1 MAAAP
6 AAPPPVP
13 KIDASLRPSDPKP
26 PGLDHFLSPSPAA
39 KGASNRKTP
48 PSPLREQLAQ
58 THQPPEPSKGPRTV
72 APPDPVNHEGKIV
85 PENKGPEVANF
96 EEGPPEWA
104 KQTPVRPATPDSIDD
119 DLAELAGKF
128 EEQNQPKTQEALNE
142 EEPTPTN
149 EDTAKEEF
157 VSADEDAQIEE
168 QLKAYNGKPPKQL
181 REAHKAAL
189 KRENALKAEA
199 KQIQEKLATAEA
211 RLKEIESGA
220 TAPEPVLRQIEEVNK
235 KLEEKEAR
243 LRILDYTQSEEFVS
257 TYQQPL
263 QKAYEKAY
271 AEVEMMVVST
281 DQGDRKASPDDFKK
295 VLMAPDPQ
303 TAGRLAHELFGQ
315 YGAQE
320 VMQHRRE
327 IIALERGRREAIS
340 KANEESK
347 QFYDRQQQT
356 ALQQR
361 TNAVKNFQKVRQST
375 LEGRYK
381 PLLGLRDND
390 KEGNEMVQNYLGKF
404 EQLLT
409 NGDDLDESSRVNLAA
424 EMHAMAAA
432 FPRELRDNRT
442 LRDENAALKKQLEA
456 FQKSEPRGGTRSD
469 TSIKTKPAD
478 PMEAALNGIASL
490 PKYTR

>member
-1 MAAAP
+1 MPAAP

-26 PGLDHFLSPSPAA
+26 PELSSFLSPSPAA
-39 KGASNRKTP
+39 NGNSNRRTP
-48 PSPLREQLAQ
+48 PAPLHEQLRQEHKAP
-58 THQPPEPSKGPRTV
+58 TTPRGPRTV
-72 APPDPVNHEGKIV
+72 TPPEPVNHEGKIV

-104 KQTPVRPATPDSIDD
+104 KQVPVSPATPESIDD

-128 EEQNQPKTQEALNE
+128 EEQSQPKTREPLHE
-142 EEPTPTN
+142 EEPKQTN
-149 EDTAKEEF
+149 EETPSEETASPDEE
-157 VSADEDAQIEE
+157 AQIEE
-168 QLKAYNGKPPKQL
+168 QLKTYNGKPPKQL
-181 REAHKAAL
+181 REAHRAAL
-189 KRENALKAEA
+189 RRENALKAEA

-220 TAPEPVLRQIEEVNK
+220 TAPEPILRQIEEANK

-243 LRILDYTQSEEFVS
+243 IRILDYTQSDDFVN

-281 DQGDRKASPDDFKK
+281 EQGDRKASPDDFKK

-320 VMQHRRE
+320 VMQHRRG
-327 IIALERGRREAIS
+327 IIELERNRREAIA

-361 TNAVKNFQKVRQST
+361 TNAVKNFQKARQST

-409 NGDDLDESSRVNLAA
+409 NESNLDETTRVNLAA

-442 LRDENAALKKQLEA
+442 LREENASLKKQLEA
-456 FQKSEPRGGTRSD
+456 FQKSEPKGGTRSD
-469 TSIKTKPAD
+469 STVKTKPAD
-478 PMEAALNGIASL
+478 PMEAALSGIASL
-490 PKYTR
+490 PRYTR